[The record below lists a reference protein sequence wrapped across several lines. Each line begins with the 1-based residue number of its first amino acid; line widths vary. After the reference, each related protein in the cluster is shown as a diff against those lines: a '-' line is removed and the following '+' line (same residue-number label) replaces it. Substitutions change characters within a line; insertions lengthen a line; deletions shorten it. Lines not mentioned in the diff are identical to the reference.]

1 MGGPRLHFAAFGLY
15 HFRGLF
21 NLKAADVQ
29 IHRVPSENSWCPD
42 ESSLHAPGHARVLH
56 QTESRQTPLGQLP
69 TTGQRL
75 GTNDFRS
82 TAQTAQT
89 WEVLP
94 KYRDAAN
101 EKMPCWG

>member
-42 ESSLHAPGHARVLH
+42 ESSLHAPGAGCSTRPNQDKPHLVNF
-56 QTESRQTPLGQLP
+56 QQKP
-69 TTGQRL
+69 TA

-82 TAQTAQT
+82 TAQT